1 MNTPATLELL
11 VSRAWH
17 ETPDI
22 LAIELR
28 EPAGAPLPPF
38 EAGAH
43 IDVHTPGGPVRPYS
57 LCGDPADRTVWQI
70 AVQREPDSRGG
81 SRAMHERLRAGDRLT
96 VGLPRQAFGLHDDP
110 APVLLLGGGIGITPL
125 LAMAETLH
133 AQGRRFALHLAVREP
148 RALAFADRLR
158 RAPWTDAVSVHCS
171 QGADSPDARCSG
183 LRVAGRLDLAD
194 TLRQAR
200 AVAAT
205 GIDGGGAGPSAA
217 AQPAARSAWPPVPPV
232 PPVPSAPPAAPHP
245 RIYACGPQRLLQGL
259 REAALAVAWPADR
272 LHWEAFGADPAAEAA
287 AGELRPFELVLARSG
302 RTLAVPADRSA
313 LQVMLEAGVP
323 VLSSCE
329 QGVCGSCLTRVV
341 DGRPQH
347 RDQYLTPEEQAAG
360 DQFLPCCSRAEGPRL
375 VVDA

>member
-1 MNTPATLELL
+1 MSAAPMRERL

-22 LAIELR
+22 LAVELR
-28 EPAGAPLPPF
+28 DPHGAALPPF

-57 LCGDPADRTVWQI
+57 LCGDPADATVWQI

-158 RAPWTDAVSVHCS
+158 VAPWADAVTVHCS
-171 QGADSPDARCSG
+171 QGADRPDERCSG
-183 LRVAGRLDLAD
+183 LRMAGRLDLAD
-194 TLRQAR
+194 ALRR
-200 AVAAT
+200 SRMAAAA
-205 GIDGGGAGPSAA
+205 GLDGGRTGPSAVA
-217 AQPAARSAWPPVPPV
+217 P
-232 PPVPSAPPAAPHP
+232 PSAPSVAPPAPAASSALPATLHP

-259 REAALAVAWPADR
+259 REAAQAVGWPADR

-287 AGELRPFELVLARSG
+287 EGQTRPFELVLARSG
-302 RTLAVPADRSA
+302 LTLSVPADRSA

-341 DGRPQH
+341 EGRPQH

>member
-1 MNTPATLELL
+1 MSAAPTRELL
-11 VSRAWH
+11 VSRLWH

-22 LAIELR
+22 LAVELR
-28 EPAGAPLPPF
+28 DPHGAALPPF

-43 IDVHTPGGPVRPYS
+43 LDVHTPGGPVRPYS
-57 LCGDPADRTVWQI
+57 LCGDPADAAVWQI

-110 APVLLLGGGIGITPL
+110 APVLLLGGGNGITPL

-158 RAPWTDAVSVHCS
+158 VASWADAVTVHCS

-183 LRVAGRLDLAD
+183 LRMAGRLDLAD
-194 TLRQAR
+194 ALRQAR
-200 AVAAT
+200 VAAAI
-205 GIDGGGAGPSAA
+205 GIDGGTAGASAAAAGAQPTAPSAA
-217 AQPAARSAWPPVPPV
+217 PAAS
-232 PPVPSAPPAAPHP
+232 SAPPATPHP
-245 RIYACGPQRLLQGL
+245 RVYACGPQRLLQGL
-259 REAALAVAWPADR
+259 REAAQAGGWPADR
-272 LHWEAFGADPAAEAA
+272 LHWEAFGADPAAAA
-287 AGELRPFELVLARSG
+287 AAADGQTRPFELVLVRSG
-302 RTLAVPADRSA
+302 RTLTVPVDRSA